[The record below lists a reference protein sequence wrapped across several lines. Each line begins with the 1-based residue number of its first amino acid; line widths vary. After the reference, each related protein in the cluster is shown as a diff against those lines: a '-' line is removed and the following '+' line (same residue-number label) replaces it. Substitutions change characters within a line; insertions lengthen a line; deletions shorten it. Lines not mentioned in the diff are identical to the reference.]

1 MATTRELDVRPLAP
15 AARHAGIFQT
25 FAALAEGEAFV
36 LVNDHD
42 PKPLLYQ
49 FQVEH
54 AGTFNWS
61 VLEAGPARWRVEI
74 QRRPTE
80 DGAERG
86 IHEYLQWDHE
96 RLDGVLRTFRGHVR
110 AGAWAAAEERFGAF
124 RTGLERHIRMEED
137 VLFPVFEERAAM
149 GGCGP
154 TTVMRSEHTTI
165 KQILAQ
171 VVTDTA
177 ERSESRIAQGLD
189 SLTSVLGLHNM
200 KEENI
205 LYPMCDEAL
214 GTDGADGI
222 VRKLQAL

>member
-1 MATTRELDVRPLAP
+1 MATRELDVRPLAP

-25 FAALAEGEAFV
+25 FAALAEGESFV
-36 LVNDHD
+36 LVNDHN

-61 VLEAGPARWRVEI
+61 VLESGPERWRVEI
-74 QRRPTE
+74 QRRPTG

-86 IHEYLQWDHE
+86 VAEYLQWDHE
-96 RLDGVLRTFRGHVR
+96 RLDGVLQTFHSHVR
-110 AGAWAAAEERFGAF
+110 SGAWSAAEERFGVF
-124 RTGLERHIRMEED
+124 RTGLERHIRMEEEI
-137 VLFPVFEERAAM
+137 LFPVFEQSSPM
-149 GGCGP
+149 SGCGP
-154 TTVMRSEHTTI
+154 TTVMRSEHVNI
-165 KQILAQ
+165 KEILAQ

-177 ERSESRIAQGLD
+177 GRSESGIARALD
-189 SLTSVLGLHNM
+189 ALAVVLGGHNM

-205 LYPMCDEAL
+205 LYPMCDEVL
-214 GTDGADGI
+214 GSAGADGV